1 MARTKGSKNKSKT
14 VYHAVTTAPEKFV
27 ASTFKLDSSLYN
39 LLPKPQTGTELEGVR
54 LKVFL
59 DRYSNKDEKGHPTE
73 NYPEDIWRRVAVGL
87 ASVETIPEKRAFW
100 VKKFYSALQDFK
112 FVPAGRILSGAG
124 TGYEVTFYNCFVIP
138 SPHDSRGGI
147 IDNLKTMVEIMSR
160 SGGVGINLSSL
171 RPRGARVK
179 KVNGTASGPVNWAEL
194 YSVATHD
201 VIQQGGSRRGALM
214 LMINDW
220 HPDIEEFITVKQDLN
235 RINGANL
242 SVCISDSFMQAVK
255 EDLDWNLVY
264 PDTKDPEYD
273 KLWNGDLKKWLSLG
287 KKVETYRTL
296 KARYLW
302 DLIAQAAWR
311 SAEPGVVFIERY
323 NKLSNTW
330 YYENIIS
337 VNPCVTGDTL
347 VATEKG
353 WIPVRDLGVGTKIA
367 TPLGLKPVEKIYNN
381 GVQNIF
387 KVSFSDGGELKATA
401 DHQLKI
407 VKGKKYE
414 WVKVS
419 DLEVGDKVVVVDQT
433 YFQGEEKVKVS
444 EEVKQYAEANNI
456 LLNNVSD
463 KDLGFLIGVTI
474 GDGYFGKIGKK
485 LGYRM
490 KIAVGRNEG
499 LWKNVL
505 EEKLTQFGI
514 SPKFQRVE
522 HQVRLSNNT
531 VINHGSDQITLYKL
545 ASFLGLLGLEPKT
558 GHNKT
563 IPSAF
568 FNLGLEFQKGL
579 LDGLFC
585 TDGSISLKAEN
596 PLLRLSSSSHTLLG
610 QVRLL
615 LLNFGIHS
623 RIYKTN
629 RKETIYDNRK
639 LTGTGIKYDLII
651 MNEGIAKFYKEIG
664 LTHPDKAERLKK
676 VTDEYYFIGGTNLAT
691 VQEILDTKISE
702 EVFDVYEPNTLTW
715 VTNGYVSLDCGEQG
729 LPAWG
734 VCNLGAMNLA
744 AFVKSGE
751 FDYESL
757 SENTKIAMRMLD
769 NVIDANYYFYE
780 ENERQQKSTR
790 RTGLG
795 TMGLGDALIKLKLR
809 YGSEE
814 SLTVIEKIYQTIRD
828 AAYEASSEIASEKGS
843 FPMFDREKYLQG
855 WFIKRLP
862 LQTQQQIAMQ
872 GIRNAVLL
880 TQAPTGTTSLLSGV
894 SSGIEPVYDF
904 AFVRRDRM
912 GEHVLYHPLYQEWK
926 DSHVGEEAPD
936 YFVSAN
942 DLTPED
948 HVRVQAAIQK
958 FTDSS
963 ISKTVNA
970 PNSHAVEDVKKL
982 YDLAYE
988 LGCKGVTY
996 MRDGSRAGVLS
1007 HIEEKKET
1015 AKEASP
1021 ETQPKVDL
1029 PAPVELRT
1037 RPDILLGAS
1046 YRVKTPV
1053 GTAFI
1058 TINTDENGAPFEMFI
1073 NVGKAGSDITAD
1085 AEAIGRLISL
1095 VFRIPSPYSP
1105 RAVAEQLV
1113 LQLRGIGGS
1122 ESLGFGNGRIRS
1134 LADAVAKVI
1143 EDHLRGIEETPVTTS
1158 IVQEPLNFEAPKP
1171 EGVLKKDICPTC
1183 GQATLVYEEGCGKCY
1198 NCGFA
1203 KC

>member
-1 MARTKGSKNKSKT
+1 MARPKGSKNKAGA
-14 VYHAVTTAPEKFV
+14 VYHAATTAPEKFV
-27 ASTFKLDSSLYN
+27 ASTFKIDSSLYN

-59 DRYSNKDEKGHPTE
+59 DRYSNKDEKGKPTE
-73 NYPEDIWRRVAVGL
+73 NYPEDMWRRVAVGL
-87 ASVETIPEKRAFW
+87 ASVEQTPEKRAFW
-100 VKKFYSALQDFK
+100 VKKFYSVLQDFK

-220 HPDIEEFITVKQDLN
+220 HPDVEEFITVKQDLS

-242 SVCISDSFMQAVK
+242 SVCVSDSFMQAVK
-255 EDLDWNLVY
+255 EDLDWDLVY

-273 KLWNGDLKKWLSLG
+273 NIWNGDLKKWLSLG
-287 KKVETYRTL
+287 KKVETYHTL

-323 NKLSNTW
+323 NKVSNTW

-337 VNPCVTGDTL
+337 VNPCVTADTWIHTNNGPRQ
-347 VATEKG
+347 VGGMIGTPFMAQVNGKHYPSSAKG
-353 WIPVRDLGVGTKIA
+353 FFKTGTK
-367 TPLGLKPVEKIYNN
+367 
-381 GVQNIF
+381 
-387 KVSFSDGGELKATA
+387 KVIRLLTKEGYELRLTL
-401 DHQLKI
+401 DHLVRVASQTTRDQMDIQWREASKLQTGDYI
-407 VKGKKYE
+407 V
-414 WVKVS
+414 
-419 DLEVGDKVVVVDQT
+419 
-433 YFQGEEKVKVS
+433 
-444 EEVKQYAEANNI
+444 
-456 LLNNVSD
+456 LNNHRVNNNWKGQHTD
-463 KDLGFLIGVTI
+463 EEGYLIGLLI
-474 GDGYFGKIGKK
+474 GDGTLKQNE
-485 LGYRM
+485 
-490 KIAVGRNEG
+490 AVLSVWQNKGRSLRGQTGAHSVMAYTNQIVSSMPHRSDFKGWMTISGRNEY
-499 LWKNVL
+499 
-505 EEKLTQFGI
+505 
-514 SPKFQRVE
+514 
-522 HQVRLSNNT
+522 RLS
-531 VINHGSDQITLYKL
+531 L
-545 ASFLGLLGLEPKT
+545 AYLTDLAKSLGMSNG
-558 GHNKT
+558 NKT
-563 IPSAF
+563 ITPAMEQASSAF
-568 FNLGLEFQKGL
+568 YRGL
-579 LDGLFC
+579 LRGLFD
-585 TDGSISLKAEN
+585 TDGSVQGDQVKGVSIRLAQSDLN
-596 PLLRLSSSSHTLLG
+596 LLQSVQRMLLRLGIVSTIYRNRRLAGVRQLPNGDGGLSLYKTKAQHELVISEDNLLIFHEVAGFSDTDKSSRLKTLLSNYK
-610 QVRLL
+610 RE
-615 LLNFGIHS
+615 LNQEKFVA
-623 RIYKTN
+623 RV
-629 RKETIYDNRK
+629 ETLVKD
-639 LTGTGIKYDLII
+639 
-651 MNEGIAKFYKEIG
+651 A
-664 LTHPDKAERLKK
+664 AE
-676 VTDEYYFIGGTNLAT
+676 
-691 VQEILDTKISE
+691 
-702 EVFDVYEPNTLTW
+702 DVYDAQILRINAFDA
-715 VTNGYVSLDCGEQG
+715 NGLYVHNCGEQG

-734 VCNLGAMNLA
+734 VCNLGAMNLS
-744 AFVKSGE
+744 AFVKGGE

-757 SENTKIAMRMLD
+757 SENTKTAMRMLD

-795 TMGLGDALIKLKLR
+795 TMGLGDALIKMKLR
-809 YGSEE
+809 YGSDE
-814 SLTVIEKIYQTIRD
+814 SLPVIEKIYQTIRD
-828 AAYEASSEIASEKGS
+828 AAYEASTQIASEEGS

-862 LQTQQQIAMQ
+862 LQIQQQIALH
-872 GIRNAVLL
+872 GIRNSVLL
-880 TQAPTGTTSLLSGV
+880 TQAPTGTTSLLAGV

-904 AFVRRDRM
+904 AFVRRDRT
-912 GEHVLYHPLYQEWK
+912 GEHVLYHPLYQEWQ
-926 DSHVGEEAPD
+926 DSHVGEESPD

-942 DLTPED
+942 DLTPEE

-958 FTDSS
+958 YTDSS

-970 PNSHAVEDVKKL
+970 PNSHTVEDVKKL

-996 MRDGSRAGVLS
+996 MRDGSRVGVLS
-1007 HIEEKKET
+1007 HIEEKKES
-1015 AKEASP
+1015 AKEGSS
-1021 ETQPKVDL
+1021 EIQPKVGS
-1029 PAPVELRT
+1029 AVPVELRT
-1037 RPDILLGAS
+1037 RPDILFGAS

-1095 VFRIPSPYSP
+1095 AFRIPSPYSP

-1113 LQLRGIGGS
+1113 LQLRGIGGG

-1134 LADAVAKVI
+1134 LADAAAKVI

-1158 IVQEPLNFEAPKP
+1158 IVQEPLNFEAPKTN
-1171 EGVLKKDICPTC
+1171 GVLKKDICPTC